1 MKAISLVEKEKEKI
15 EKATYYVRLNI
26 GEGISH
32 DYRGEKHYP
41 SKLLCDGPGKCTH
54 KMAKALH
61 KATYKVLEVVHNMVD
76 KKKEMGHEVKEK
88 VKEHPWP
95 LHLPAVVR
103 SSFSSSPSL
112 FLTKL
117 KSAPCLRFTF
127 SVSPFDSYRRRG
139 VKLMAHSAR
148 ATLGLTQPANID
160 VPKIAFSAK
169 EIDVA
174 EWKGDI
180 LAVGVTEKDMAKDD
194 SKKFENSLLK
204 KLDAKLGGQL
214 SEASSEEDFTG
225 KPGQSLVLRL
235 PGLGS
240 KRIGLIGLG
249 QSATNTYNFRNFG
262 EAIAA
267 AAKTAQASDVGIV
280 LASTG
285 SISNES
291 KLNTASA
298 IVSGTVL
305 GTYEDNRYKSDSKKT
320 VLKSVDI
327 LGLGTGS
334 DLVKKL
340 KYAEDV
346 SSAVIF
352 GKELV
357 NSPANVL
364 TPAVLAEEASKI
376 ASTYSDVLSATILS
390 AEQCIEL
397 KMGSYLGVAAA
408 SANPPH
414 FIHLCY
420 KPPSGPVKAK
430 LALVGKG
437 LTFDSGGYNIKTGPG
452 CSIEFMKFDMGGSA
466 AVLGAAKA
474 IGQVKPSG
482 VEVHFIVAACENMIS
497 GTGMRPGDIVTA
509 SNGKT
514 IEVNNTDAEGRLTLA
529 DALVYACN
537 QGVFTPS
544 DELANEVFTAAEA
557 SGEKLWR
564 MPLEESYWE
573 SMKSGVAD
581 MVNTGARQGG
591 AITAA
596 LFLKQFVDEKVQ
608 WMHID
613 MAGPVSSEKKR
624 TATGFGILTL
634 VEWVQQHS
642 S

>member
-1 MKAISLVEKEKEKI
+1 
-15 EKATYYVRLNI
+15 
-26 GEGISH
+26 
-32 DYRGEKHYP
+32 
-41 SKLLCDGPGKCTH
+41 
-54 KMAKALH
+54 MA
-61 KATYKVLEVVHNMVD
+61 
-76 KKKEMGHEVKEK
+76 
-88 VKEHPWP
+88 
-95 LHLPAVVR
+95 AVVVSLA
-103 SSFSSSPSL
+103 SSFAVSSPSSPSL
-112 FLTKL
+112 LF
-117 KSAPCLRFTF
+117 ARFRTASTSSFRF
-127 SVSPFDSYRRRG
+127 SFAVSPLFNSKRG
-139 VKLMAHSAR
+139 KLMAHTLAR

-160 VPKIAFSAK
+160 VPKIAFAAK
-169 EIDVA
+169 DIDAV

-180 LAVGVTEKDMAKDD
+180 LAVGVTEKDMAKD
-194 SKKFENSLLK
+194 ENSKFQNSILER
-204 KLDAKLGGQL
+204 LDVQL
-214 SEASSEEDFTG
+214 SGLLAEASSEEDFTG
-225 KPGQSLVLRL
+225 KSGQSVVLRL
-235 PGLGS
+235 PGIGS
-240 KRIGLIGLG
+240 KRVGLIGLG
-249 QSATNTYNFRNFG
+249 QSASTPTAFRGLG
-262 EAIAA
+262 EAVAA
-267 AAKTAQASDVGIV
+267 AAKAAQASNVGIV
-280 LASTG
+280 LASSEG
-285 SISNES
+285 LSAES
-291 KLNTASA
+291 KLTAASA
-298 IVSGTVL
+298 ISSGTVL
-305 GTYEDNRYKSDSKKT
+305 GLHDDTRYKSESKKT
-320 VLKSVDI
+320 ALKSVDI
-327 LGLGTGS
+327 LGLGSGPEL
-334 DLVKKL
+334 DKKL

-346 SSAVIF
+346 SSGIIF
-352 GKELV
+352 GRELV

-364 TPAVLAEEASKI
+364 TPAVLAHEASKI
-376 ASTYSDVLSATILS
+376 ASAYSDVISATILD
-390 AEQCIEL
+390 AEQCKEL

-420 KPPSGPVKAK
+420 KPIGGPAKAK

-452 CSIEFMKFDMGGSA
+452 CSIELMKFDMGGSA

-474 IGQVKPSG
+474 IGQIKPPG

-537 QGVFTPS
+537 QGVEKIVDLATLTGACVVALGPSIAGVFTPS
-544 DELANEVFTAAEA
+544 DDLAKEVIAASEL

-581 MVNTGARQGG
+581 MVNTGGRQGG

-613 MAGPVSSEKKR
+613 MAGPVWNDKTKA
-624 TATGFGILTL
+624 ATGFGISTL
-634 VEWVQQHS
+634 VEWVLTNS

>member
-1 MKAISLVEKEKEKI
+1 M
-15 EKATYYVRLNI
+15 T
-26 GEGISH
+26 
-32 DYRGEKHYP
+32 
-41 SKLLCDGPGKCTH
+41 
-54 KMAKALH
+54 
-61 KATYKVLEVVHNMVD
+61 
-76 KKKEMGHEVKEK
+76 
-88 VKEHPWP
+88 
-95 LHLPAVVR
+95 
-103 SSFSSSPSL
+103 
-112 FLTKL
+112 
-117 KSAPCLRFTF
+117 
-127 SVSPFDSYRRRG
+127 
-139 VKLMAHSAR
+139 
-148 ATLGLTQPANID
+148 
-160 VPKIAFSAK
+160 
-169 EIDVA
+169 
-174 EWKGDI
+174 
-180 LAVGVTEKDMAKDD
+180 
-194 SKKFENSLLK
+194 
-204 KLDAKLGGQL
+204 
-214 SEASSEEDFTG
+214 
-225 KPGQSLVLRL
+225 
-235 PGLGS
+235 
-240 KRIGLIGLG
+240 
-249 QSATNTYNFRNFG
+249 
-262 EAIAA
+262 
-267 AAKTAQASDVGIV
+267 
-280 LASTG
+280 
-285 SISNES
+285 
-291 KLNTASA
+291 
-298 IVSGTVL
+298 GTVL
-305 GTYEDNRYKSDSKKT
+305 GTYEDNRYKSDSKKP

-334 DLVKKL
+334 ELVKKL

-452 CSIEFMKFDMGGSA
+452 CFIELMKFDMGGSA

-537 QGVFTPS
+537 QGVEKIIDLATLTGACVVALGPSIAGVFTPS

-613 MAGPVSSEKKR
+613 MAGPVSSEKKH

>member
-1 MKAISLVEKEKEKI
+1 MAVIVVSL
-15 EKATYYVRLNI
+15 ATSLTAV
-26 GEGISH
+26 
-32 DYRGEKHYP
+32 
-41 SKLLCDGPGKCTH
+41 
-54 KMAKALH
+54 
-61 KATYKVLEVVHNMVD
+61 
-76 KKKEMGHEVKEK
+76 
-88 VKEHPWP
+88 
-95 LHLPAVVR
+95 VVR

-180 LAVGVTEKDMAKDD
+180 LAVGVTEKDMAMDD
-194 SKKFENSLLK
+194 SKKFDNSLLK

-280 LASTG
+280 FASTG

-305 GTYEDNRYKSDSKKT
+305 GTYEDNRYKSDSKKP

-327 LGLGTGS
+327 LGLGTGPE
-334 DLVKKL
+334 LAKKL

-408 SANPPH
+408 SENPPH

-420 KPPSGPVKAK
+420 KPSSGPVKAK

-474 IGQVKPSG
+474 IGQVKPRG

-537 QGVFTPS
+537 QGVEKIIDLATLTGACVVALGPSIAGVFTPS